1 MKISRLLLCSPLLF
15 FLFQSSCF
23 SQTKEIDSLLNLLT
37 TANDTT
43 EVNLLRT
50 LGNKLRLNDKK
61 RSLEFTSKSL
71 DKARQINF
79 IKGEIKA
86 LYDIGLTHGMTG
98 NYVASLEYLNKC
110 LALATKN
117 REFKKVKE
125 TYGILGIVYK
135 QIGDYPTSKEYYL
148 KSLKLVD
155 SLQLDLPTSSIYS
168 NLGILYDLM
177 GDQDKAVESY
187 NKALDVYKGPDPEK
201 MEMNVL
207 INLAAIDMKNKA
219 YEEALNKYLK
229 TEKFY
234 ESRGNNISLCTNYS
248 NIGNCYVRLGHW
260 NLAEQY
266 LIKALNVSEQAS
278 LNQITPVIN
287 YNLADLMLQQKKYG
301 QAKYYSNKNLQALS
315 AKGMYKLKFEAHDL
329 ASEIYENTNQLSKA
343 NFHLKQ
349 SMAYKDSLLN
359 ETKVKEIENLQ
370 IKYDVYIKD
379 REIKEG
385 ELEMSLLN
393 AQILSNKKRLVY
405 LTIIA
410 VLLLF
415 SAGLLYYR
423 YLAKKKSNALL
434 FEKNHLI
441 SQQNEVIEGMNVQLE
456 KQMLRAQMNPHFIFN
471 SLSSIQHLINS
482 NDRKG
487 ALTYLSKFSKLLRQ
501 TLESSINIVLTL
513 KEEIELLKIY
523 IELEALRFDNSFSY
537 RFDVDKN
544 LDIHNYEI
552 PLLLVQPYIE
562 NAIIHGLMPKKGKKE
577 LKVSFCDMK
586 ENIVCTIEDN
596 GVGLESKASDKMYK
610 RPSRGMS
617 ITAKRI
623 NALSKFSNQDLVKVE
638 SCENGTTVTIL
649 IPKN

>member
-135 QIGDYPTSKEYYL
+135 QIGDYPTSKAYYL

-219 YEEALNKYLK
+219 Y
-229 TEKFY
+229 
-234 ESRGNNISLCTNYS
+234 
-248 NIGNCYVRLGHW
+248 
-260 NLAEQY
+260 
-266 LIKALNVSEQAS
+266 
-278 LNQITPVIN
+278 
-287 YNLADLMLQQKKYG
+287 
-301 QAKYYSNKNLQALS
+301 
-315 AKGMYKLKFEAHDL
+315 
-329 ASEIYENTNQLSKA
+329 
-343 NFHLKQ
+343 
-349 SMAYKDSLLN
+349 
-359 ETKVKEIENLQ
+359 
-370 IKYDVYIKD
+370 
-379 REIKEG
+379 
-385 ELEMSLLN
+385 
-393 AQILSNKKRLVY
+393 
-405 LTIIA
+405 
-410 VLLLF
+410 
-415 SAGLLYYR
+415 
-423 YLAKKKSNALL
+423 
-434 FEKNHLI
+434 
-441 SQQNEVIEGMNVQLE
+441 
-456 KQMLRAQMNPHFIFN
+456 
-471 SLSSIQHLINS
+471 
-482 NDRKG
+482 
-487 ALTYLSKFSKLLRQ
+487 
-501 TLESSINIVLTL
+501 
-513 KEEIELLKIY
+513 
-523 IELEALRFDNSFSY
+523 
-537 RFDVDKN
+537 
-544 LDIHNYEI
+544 
-552 PLLLVQPYIE
+552 
-562 NAIIHGLMPKKGKKE
+562 
-577 LKVSFCDMK
+577 
-586 ENIVCTIEDN
+586 
-596 GVGLESKASDKMYK
+596 
-610 RPSRGMS
+610 
-617 ITAKRI
+617 
-623 NALSKFSNQDLVKVE
+623 
-638 SCENGTTVTIL
+638 
-649 IPKN
+649 